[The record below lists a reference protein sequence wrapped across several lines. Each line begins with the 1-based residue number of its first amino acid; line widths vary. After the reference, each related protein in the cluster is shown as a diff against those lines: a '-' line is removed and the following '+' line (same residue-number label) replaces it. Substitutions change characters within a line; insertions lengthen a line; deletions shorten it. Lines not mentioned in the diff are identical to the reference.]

1 MCNQYSVSKSNKF
14 TPQRIKFNNVA
25 ITIYH
30 KGRNRFSPVTY
41 PSFEGIKHQIEY
53 KGYRFIFDL
62 TGEIKYILNT
72 NVHNWPDP
80 LARIK
85 RTIANEWVVY
95 LSYGYE
101 DIYALTGVYYIP
113 VRERLDYVPIVFDS
127 PFKSKWFKD
136 SIDCFYELIGFLP
149 NCCKDISLDISNII
163 LKIINAN
170 KNLELKRKAHI
181 FHHLIS
187 GTVPILPPD
196 TVFVDYNV
204 IPILIS
210 DGCLYNCKFCCLKT
224 GNEWRQRTKSE
235 ITTQIKRLKEF
246 FSEDIINY
254 PAIFLGQNDAL
265 ASSPEL
271 ILETATIGFE
281 SLLKDSIFIEKS
293 LYIFASTT
301 SLLNAPSWLFKELN
315 KIGYKNIYINCG
327 IESFEQE
334 VLNLIG
340 KPISNKE
347 TNEAYKLAL
356 DINRDTTCI
365 EISFNLLISKNF
377 PLKHI
382 KTLYEKITFPTFK
395 LPKGAIYISPILGE
409 QYSLRDLKDIIF
421 KLKANSKWDINLY
434 LMQGI

>member
-1 MCNQYSVSKSNKF
+1 MPNNNYICRK
-14 TPQRIKFNNVA
+14 IKLNDVV
-25 ITIYH
+25 ITNYY
-30 KGRNRFSPVTY
+30 KGRRNFSPVSY
-41 PSFEGIKHQIEY
+41 SSFEGIKHIVEY
-53 KGYRFIFDL
+53 KGYKFVFDL
-62 TGEIKYILNT
+62 TGEIKWILNE
-72 NVHNWPDP
+72 HIKNWPDP
-80 LARIK
+80 LAKIK
-85 RTIANEWVVY
+85 RTLTNEWVVY

-113 VRERLDYVPIVFDS
+113 VRERLDYVPIVFDL
-127 PFKSKWFKD
+127 PFKSKWFKG

-149 NCCKDISLDISNII
+149 NCCKDIPLDISNII

-210 DGCLYNCKFCCLKT
+210 EGCLYNCKFCCLKT
-224 GNEWRQRTKSE
+224 GNEWRQRTKDE
-235 ITTQIKRLKEF
+235 ITRQIKRLKEF
-246 FSEDIINY
+246 LGEDIINY

-315 KIGYKNIYINCG
+315 KIGYKHIYINCG
-327 IESFEQE
+327 LESFEQE
-334 VLNLIG
+334 VLNMIG
-340 KPISNKE
+340 KPITTKE
-347 TNEAYKLAL
+347 VEEVYKLAL
-356 DINRDTTCI
+356 GINQDYTCI
-365 EISFNLLISKNF
+365 EISLNFLISNDFPFKHMETLLKN
-377 PLKHI
+377 
-382 KTLYEKITFPTFK
+382 ITAPSFK
-395 LPKGAIYISPILGE
+395 LPKGTIYISPLLGK
-409 QYSLRDLKDIIF
+409 QYKYNLRELRDIIF
-421 KLKANSKWDINLY
+421 KLKIGSKWDIRLY
-434 LMQGI
+434 LMQSL